1 MKLVAV
7 MAVACGVLAAPLVT
21 ASPATAVPCNSVD
34 CVPYVD
40 RNIDPSETCVPGGSR
55 YLFGLDA
62 SGHNYLCNTQ
72 REWVSQPP
80 LVGVRTN
87 RAPCDGSTGVAQSP
101 DGLVLTCKS
110 GGWTPDFTAFYYS

>member
-1 MKLVAV
+1 MKIMAV
-7 MAVACGVLAAPLVT
+7 MASVVGVLAAPLVT
-21 ASPATAVPCNSVD
+21 ASPVVASPCNSVD

-40 RNIDPSETCVPGGSR
+40 RNIVASASCVPAGIR

-62 SGHNYLCNTQ
+62 SGNNYLCNAQ
-72 REWVSQPP
+72 RRWVPQPP

-101 DGLVLTCKS
+101 AGLVLTCRS
-110 GGWTPDFTAFYYS
+110 GGWTPDLTAFLS